1 MTTEIKGILLKE
13 VKLPKCP
20 FQAKRLIAD
29 LERSAEMS
37 NKYINDRETAGSAD
51 IRKGA

>member
-1 MTTEIKGILLKE
+1 MTTEIKTILLKE
-13 VKLPKCP
+13 VKLPKCQ
-20 FQAKRLIAD
+20 FQAKRLISD
-29 LERSAEMS
+29 LDRAAEMI